1 MQRFRFT
8 IASLLLVVLFAAI
21 GFAALRESSDLWES
35 GVFSLTLAVMQISI
49 LFAVHRRE
57 SRRAFWLG
65 FALLGWVYLGL
76 SLVPSIES
84 RLMTTKAL
92 TFLDSKMPGRSPA
105 LRLYATINSGTGGNQ
120 AQSIRIAPDG
130 SLLSTS
136 GQGVVK
142 IWDATTGRL
151 VGGWSGTTENFM
163 RIGHSLFALLA
174 GSFGGLL
181 SRRLWQASRSARESA
196 AVNTEGITS

>member
-8 IASLLLVVLFAAI
+8 IASLLLVILFAAV
-21 GFAALRESSDLWES
+21 GFAALRESSDLWEI
-35 GVFSLTLAVMQISI
+35 GVFSLTLAVMLISI
-49 LFAVHRRE
+49 LLGVHRRE

-92 TFLDSKMPGRSPA
+92 TFLDSKVPGRSPA

-120 AQSIRIAPDG
+120 AQSIRIGKSKGDIAIHGGCLENMGGASILGP
-130 SLLSTS
+130 SVCSY
-136 GQGVVK
+136 
-142 IWDATTGRL
+142 GR
-151 VGGWSGTTENFM
+151 FDKP
-163 RIGHSLFALLA
+163 
-174 GSFGGLL
+174 
-181 SRRLWQASRSARESA
+181 
-196 AVNTEGITS
+196 